1 MHNLLIVR
9 DTHYTAIR
17 DLRTRHP
24 PSQLDKSDFGRKGC
38 NPFLSN
44 LSWHEF
50 NPLQPWLRQIDQLYR
65 QADHK

>member
-9 DTHYTAIR
+9 DTHYTANR
-17 DLRTRHP
+17 DLCTMHP
-24 PSQLDKSDFGRKGC
+24 LNQLDKSDFSRIGR
-38 NPFLSN
+38 NPSLSN